1 MLKTP
6 LTGGDLP
13 HYIINVFIAF
23 TKFMMTG
30 WEKHWP
36 SWVDNNVYII
46 FKFNKYTK
54 TEHTNENKKLRK
66 TNTN

>member
-13 HYIINVFIAF
+13 YDIINVFIAF

-30 WEKHWP
+30 
-36 SWVDNNVYII
+36 
-46 FKFNKYTK
+46 
-54 TEHTNENKKLRK
+54 
-66 TNTN
+66 